1 MQYVDSAS
9 IDYETGEKN
18 RNKAHEIKDGRSET
32 EIQIKKLHEISDG
45 EKKSPASYTRRVNNK
60 KNNSSNK
67 NASLWIMTLIL
78 QHTSWR
84 HAFYTYNASSRCICW
99 CLRVGCRPLI
109 SGLN

>member
-45 EKKSPASYTRRVNNK
+45 EKSPANVS
-60 KNNSSNK
+60 
-67 NASLWIMTLIL
+67 
-78 QHTSWR
+78 
-84 HAFYTYNASSRCICW
+84 
-99 CLRVGCRPLI
+99 
-109 SGLN
+109 